1 MVENGAIRSLKTEF
15 SLKDD
20 FVRTYTTHIPITKR
34 EKSQKYVHS
43 KKNPTAKIEY
53 YEYTHS
59 VESDIKAITTK
70 ITPLFD
76 SFELKKLENKT
87 FIQVSS
93 SNKQK
98 LFYLADILER
108 MKAFEETNKDFSIVN
123 FSDIG
128 SDKNLKQ
135 TKVDKKKY
143 YTRTSEGF
151 KMIETLQDNALPIDL
166 VCQKYQFEAEI
177 EPNMKFF
184 AFTIHQTTDKEL
196 EQFVGKAL
204 VQKVDEK
211 HQILT
216 KPNDIIKYMMSD
228 VV

>member
-1 MVENGAIRSLKTEF
+1 M
-15 SLKDD
+15 
-20 FVRTYTTHIPITKR
+20 RTYTTHIPITKR
-34 EKSQKYVHS
+34 DKSQKYVHS

-53 YEYTHS
+53 SEYTHS

-76 SFELKKLENKT
+76 SLELKNFENKT

-93 SNKQK
+93 SKKQK
-98 LFYLADILER
+98 LFYLADILKK
-108 MKAFEETNKDFSIVN
+108 MKAFEETDEDFSIVN

-128 SDKNLKQ
+128 SDDNLKQ
-135 TKVDKKKY
+135 THDDKKKH

-151 KMIETLQDNALPIDL
+151 KKIEILQDNTLPTDL
-166 VCQKYQFEAEI
+166 VCQKYQFEPEN
-177 EPNMKFF
+177 EQYVKYYVFR
-184 AFTIHQTTDKEL
+184 IHQTTDKEL

-204 VQKVDEK
+204 VQKVDQR
-211 HQILT
+211 HQIVT